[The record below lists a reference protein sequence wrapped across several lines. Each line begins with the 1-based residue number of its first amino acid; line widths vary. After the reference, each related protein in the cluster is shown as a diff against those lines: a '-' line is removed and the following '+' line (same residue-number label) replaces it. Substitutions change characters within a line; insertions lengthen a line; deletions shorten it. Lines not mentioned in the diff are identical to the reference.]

1 MIRPCLRL
9 VAACLLIT
17 SAVVSGCGVNPAT
30 SAATPPAL
38 PPTAPA
44 ASAATPLSATAAP
57 AAQPA
62 AAAASTSA
70 PPATARPTEQPIA
83 PEQNPVGDIPDNQA
97 FVTYTAPAGYALDVP
112 EGWARAAQANN
123 VTFISKFNGLRV
135 TLAPLATAPTAATA
149 TQTIIPAF
157 IAAGRAVTVSAVQD
171 VTLPAGA
178 AVKIVS
184 SANSAPDDVTNK
196 QVRLEQNTYL
206 FFKNGELATLTM
218 EAPQGA
224 DNVDQWKRIAE
235 SFRWQ

>member
-1 MIRPCLRL
+1 MIRLRPHL
-9 VAACLLIT
+9 TAACLIT
-17 SAVVSGCGVNPAT
+17 WAVFSGCGPNTAG
-30 SAATPPAL
+30 SAAPPPAL
-38 PPTAPA
+38 QPTSRAVPA
-44 ASAATPLSATAAP
+44 ATVSPATTVPAVQPVAAVLTNV
-57 AAQPA
+57 
-62 AAAASTSA
+62 
-70 PPATARPTEQPIA
+70 PPAPTGPTEQPIT

-97 FVTYTAPAGYALDVP
+97 FVTYTAPVGYALDVP
-112 EGWARAAQANN
+112 EGWARTAQAND
-123 VTFISKFNGLRV
+123 VTFINKFNGLRV
-135 TLAPLATAPTAATA
+135 TLAPIAAAPTAATA

-184 SANSAPDDVTNK
+184 SANSAPDEVTNK